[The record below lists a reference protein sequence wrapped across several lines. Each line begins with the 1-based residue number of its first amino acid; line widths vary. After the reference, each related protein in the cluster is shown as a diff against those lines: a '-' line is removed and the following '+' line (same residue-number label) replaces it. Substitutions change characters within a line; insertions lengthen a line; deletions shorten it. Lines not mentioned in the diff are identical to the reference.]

1 ANPAEGERAPRKRR
15 RRHGGRRIEGAEGAN
30 PAQDAGASAAVAK
43 PSSAGAPRPQSAKP
57 AASKPAA
64 PAAGEAKPSL
74 LGRIGRKLKSLVAR
88 PPRTQH

>member
-1 ANPAEGERAPRKRR
+1 L
-15 RRHGGRRIEGAEGAN
+15 
-30 PAQDAGASAAVAK
+30 VAK
-43 PSSAGAPRPQSAKP
+43 PSTAGAPRPQSAKP
-57 AASKPAA
+57 AASKPAAPASA